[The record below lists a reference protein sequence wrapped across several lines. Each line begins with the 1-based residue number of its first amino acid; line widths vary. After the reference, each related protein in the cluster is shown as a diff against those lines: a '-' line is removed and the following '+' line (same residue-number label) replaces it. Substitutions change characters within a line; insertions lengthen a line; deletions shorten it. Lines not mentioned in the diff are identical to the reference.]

1 MTASRAQIECG
12 VVIKS
17 RKVDESATERLRA
30 ARTSPRP
37 VRFDYREEREARESV
52 FNDERM
58 VALNDT
64 FLGYAPARKQCI
76 RNTIFGSLGDRL
88 LALATEDRHDFR
100 NLVANGD
107 ELTVSCDQPLSAVPD
122 VTSSLYVRHRKS
134 EYLDRPDVEDWL
146 SGP

>member
-1 MTASRAQIECG
+1 MTASRAQIEYG

-17 RKVDESATERLRA
+17 RKVDELATERLRA

-37 VRFDYREEREARESV
+37 VGFDYRDEREARESV

-58 VALNDT
+58 VAMNDR

-76 RNTIFGSLGDRL
+76 RNTIFVALGDRL

-100 NLVANGD
+100 NLVADGD
-107 ELTVSCDQPLSAVPD
+107 ELTVSCDQPLSAVPHL
-122 VTSSLYVRHRKS
+122 TSSLYVRHRKS